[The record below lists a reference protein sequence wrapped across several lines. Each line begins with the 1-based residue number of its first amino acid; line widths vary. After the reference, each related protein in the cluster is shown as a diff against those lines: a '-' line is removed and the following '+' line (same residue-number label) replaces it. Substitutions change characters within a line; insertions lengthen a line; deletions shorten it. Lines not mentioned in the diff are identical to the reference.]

1 MGKDFGGLI
10 IFNFMRLRPVYVR
23 YGGKPGAKTEPCPGE
38 NAGRLGF
45 FSVYGVFGRSGA
57 LKPTMELLMAE
68 RFPDAALQ
76 FAERE
81 KICEKNVKIEF
92 FTTEIW

>member
-1 MGKDFGGLI
+1 MYGTEGNRAQK
-10 IFNFMRLRPVYVR
+10 PSHVR
-23 YGGKPGAKTEPCPGE
+23 AKTPDGS
-38 NAGRLGF
+38 AF
-45 FSVYGVFGRSGA
+45 FLFMEGLEGTGA
-57 LKPTMELLMAE
+57 LKPTMELLMVE

-76 FAERE
+76 PAERE